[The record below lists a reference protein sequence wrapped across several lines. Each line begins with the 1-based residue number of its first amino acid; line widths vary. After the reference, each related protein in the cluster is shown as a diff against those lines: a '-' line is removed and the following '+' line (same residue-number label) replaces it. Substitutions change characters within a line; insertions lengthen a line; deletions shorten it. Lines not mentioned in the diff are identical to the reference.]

1 VSPNLSALRG
11 ALVQIARCVYVT
23 RNADLFAFPK
33 AKLICISINS
43 KIKALYLQRSIL
55 FNVMRA
61 ERLELYR
68 QLEAQRNSKL
78 LVYVTSTRQGLET
91 QIANDILPKFSE
103 HLDRIGDTQKISLF
117 LYTNGGNTLTAWSL
131 VNLIRSFCEELEV
144 IIPSNCFSSGTLI
157 SLGADRLVMTKQA
170 SLGPIDPSINGPL
183 NPMIP
188 GISDPN
194 AKVPVSVEFVNA
206 YIEMAKKDFGITDQR
221 NMTDVLLNLSEK
233 IHPLTLGQVYKSKSQ
248 IQMLARK
255 LMRYQNLGV
264 EKEDAIIKFLCS
276 ESGSHDYS
284 IRRKEAEENLGLN
297 IEKPSMELYS
307 VIKLIYDDIS
317 KELEL
322 ENPYNPAILLNTSD
336 NYPYAFRRG
345 LIESITNG
353 TDVYLS
359 EGALI
364 KQTFAPAPGVPPQT
378 SLSDNR
384 TFEGWKHEN

>member
-1 VSPNLSALRG
+1 MRVNRL
-11 ALVQIARCVYVT
+11 
-23 RNADLFAFPK
+23 
-33 AKLICISINS
+33 KLYN
-43 KIKALYLQRSIL
+43 
-55 FNVMRA
+55 
-61 ERLELYR
+61 
-68 QLEAQRNSKL
+68 QLEEQRNSKL

-103 HLDRIGDTQKISLF
+103 HLDSIGDTQKISLF

-157 SLGADRLVMTKQA
+157 SLGADQLVMTKQA

-206 YIEMAKKDFGITDQR
+206 YIEMAKRDFGITNQR
-221 NMTDVLLNLSEK
+221 NMTEILLNLSEK

-255 LMRYQNLGV
+255 LMKYQNLGA

-284 IRRKEAEENLGLN
+284 IRRKEAKENLGLN
-297 IEKPSMELYS
+297 IEKPSRDLYS
-307 VIKLIYDDIS
+307 IIKQIYDDIS
-317 KELEL
+317 NELEL
-322 ENPYNPAILLNTSD
+322 ENPYNPTILLNTSQRHQ
-336 NYPYAFRRG
+336 YSFRRG
-345 LIESITNG
+345 LIESIENG
-353 TDVYLS
+353 TDVYVS
-359 EGALI
+359 EGELI
-364 KQTFAPAPGVPPQT
+364 KQSFVPAPGMAPQT
-378 SLSDNR
+378 SLADNR